1 MAKISWGGTVHEV
14 RYEGP
19 AKDGWHYFR
28 VPEDCGHGRFT
39 KNTKILI
46 PAHDIVEFDPPAPE
60 EGTTPHGL
68 QETPPR
74 PQAEPP
80 ASESAP
86 PEDAGGRRDA
96 AAAPSGPK
104 RRLLSLFR

>member
-1 MAKISWGGTVHEV
+1 MAKITWGGTVYSARHA
-14 RYEGP
+14 GP
-19 AKDGWHYFR
+19 AKDGWHYFLMD
-28 VPEDCGHGRFT
+28 EHGPRFT
-39 KNTKILI
+39 IGTKVLVQT
-46 PAHDIVEFDPPAPE
+46 HDIVEFDPPAPE

-74 PQAEPP
+74 PPAEPP
-80 ASESAP
+80 ASESPP

-104 RRLLSLFR
+104 